1 MENENKNIENKNE
14 TTPNIEKSK
23 IETIKDLE
31 KQASEIQ
38 AKLEKLKNESKEYEN
53 KNISKIDNN
62 ISELGLTENEE
73 TISVKKEIGGI
84 EQNKQNTI
92 DSGINEI
99 KKITYETS
107 TPEKINEENT
117 ADFITEFNRMK
128 READTE
134 KMMKEIEE
142 EDLEN
147 ELQKKKEEEFFEKFK
162 NGENLEENN
171 KLKEYTEG
179 NIIITPYE
187 GVLYKEK
194 VIKTAEDKGS
204 YYLTELEPIYEEGG
218 NSKRYPKEIVEL
230 EKNQDGSIGKIIY
243 RRPHY
248 SYEPRESRTTERLQ
262 ENNPEKK
269 ETEIL
274 SLEEEYKKAQEEEDL
289 ILEELGKL
297 KGGEK
302 PSRELEERNLKNEN
316 KLRELENKLENKTDR
331 EPASLDEVF
340 SNDSDRVAELRAVE
354 RRTPEEET
362 ELLTDRIDKLIKL
375 HKHMIENRQNFSSK
389 EINEVENTLE
399 DYQSQRKEILG
410 EIAIKPKQEKL
421 NVLQKELANY
431 NKLNKEASE
440 NPDKYAFINTYHLEQ
455 EIAELVAEISEIKNK
470 TEYKYTREEPK
481 TENNI
486 EIKIPTPEEVK
497 TETMNEND
505 SEKVE
510 NFSPGDTIEFDGDK
524 IIKVEKSKGEAT
536 IQTPEEA
543 KTETMNENDS
553 EKVENFSPG
562 DTIEFDGDKII
573 KVEKSKGEA
582 TIQTPEEAKTEESK
596 ETGTED
602 SKETTNENKEA
613 TTSAELN
620 EEEMDSVINPK
631 NKEGFKNLSKQ
642 SQSFMSKVYSGLI
655 KIPVDNRFIGKI
667 KIAYNQFLFDKK
679 EKQRLDLKS
688 KLYGL
693 ETRSE
698 TLNEVKKLN
707 QETAE
712 FLEGID
718 PNAKN
723 RAEKEGIKIDK
734 QRDKIETKID
744 KVNSKISQKEISL
757 EIFKNRRD
765 AVIDRFVTNYEIK
778 ASPLEGKLNLLSE
791 KRKAV
796 EEISIKAESEISKAE
811 NRINILKI
819 SRDSIMENLSLYL
832 SEKDIDKNEAIKSLN
847 ENIDLLYLSI
857 QAKRNEIAREKDK
870 IDIQINKKLKKIS
883 PYLIKKNELLRIK
896 SKEINDID
904 FNEIKTEYRES
915 ENNSPKEN
923 IDDNKKEELK
933 FEKSDT
939 IENTI
944 KKYLKFLEEN
954 NGSELLKI
962 DEKEFVERTELPSK
976 NILKI
981 NNFKKILEIMY
992 EEKGIKKEDY
1002 INLIDKI
1009 I

>member
-134 KMMKEIEE
+134 KMMKEMEE

-147 ELQKKKEEEFFEKFK
+147 EFQKKKEEEFFEKFK

-486 EIKIPTPEEVK
+486 EIKIPTPEEV
-497 TETMNEND
+497 
-505 SEKVE
+505 
-510 NFSPGDTIEFDGDK
+510 
-524 IIKVEKSKGEAT
+524 
-536 IQTPEEA
+536 